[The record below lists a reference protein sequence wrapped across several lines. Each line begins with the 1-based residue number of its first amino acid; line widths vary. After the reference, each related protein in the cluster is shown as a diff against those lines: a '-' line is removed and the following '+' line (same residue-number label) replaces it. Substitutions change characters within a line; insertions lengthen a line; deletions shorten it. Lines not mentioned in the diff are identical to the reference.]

1 MLRSGWWFF
10 GFVINLGLRDRL
22 GSLEL
27 IDLAAFGD
35 LSANCILA
43 VLVGAGAGLLY
54 VLYVL
59 YEILYVLGEHSPC
72 CIISH
77 PGGCPHNRFSGHVLS
92 PVHFRAKL
100 TVNLV
105 VLH

>member
-1 MLRSGWWFF
+1 M
-10 GFVINLGLRDRL
+10 

-54 VLYVL
+54 VLY
-59 YEILYVLGEHSPC
+59 EILYVLGEHSPC

-77 PGGCPHNRFSGHVLS
+77 LGGCPHDLFSGHVLS

-100 TVNLV
+100 AVNLV